1 MTYCL
6 AIALDEG
13 LVFTSDSRTNAGVD
27 QISTY
32 SKMRT
37 FGVDGARQFVL
48 LMAGNLATTQSV
60 VTQLERDI
68 WERAPE
74 SLLTVRDMNEAA
86 EYLGKISV
94 SQQTKNTG
102 GGATYE
108 ASFILGGQ
116 ISSRKPM
123 IMMIYPQGN
132 YITTSED
139 TPFLQIGESK
149 YGKPILDRILTPT
162 TSLDSAAVC
171 ALVSMDSTMR
181 SNIIVGP
188 PIELLIYRKDSL
200 SLDERLRLTE
210 DHPYLRELKKSWDSL
225 IKQAFRQLPPINL
238 AKAKGD
244 PSADIHSASSA

>member
-1 MTYCL
+1 
-6 AIALDEG
+6 
-13 LVFTSDSRTNAGVD
+13 
-27 QISTY
+27 
-32 SKMRT
+32 
-37 FGVDGARQFVL
+37 
-48 LMAGNLATTQSV
+48 
-60 VTQLERDI
+60 
-68 WERAPE
+68 
-74 SLLTVRDMNEAA
+74 
-86 EYLGKISV
+86 
-94 SQQTKNTG
+94 
-102 GGATYE
+102 
-108 ASFILGGQ
+108 
-116 ISSRKPM
+116 M

-238 AKAKGD
+238 AKAKGN
-244 PSADIHSASSA
+244 PSADIYSASSA